1 MTTAK
6 KIGFIAFM
14 IVEIIICISAII
26 VFYKV
31 GKDTAKVDN
40 LAMIIYAQT
49 GVLAIVWGGQA
60 AVNYAKNRQPKQ
72 IFTGFKEE

>member
-6 KIGFIAFM
+6 KIGLIAF
-14 IVEIIICISAII
+14 ILVEIIICISAII

-31 GKDTAKVDN
+31 GKDTAKVDD

-49 GVLAIVWGGQA
+49 GVLGIVWGGQA
-60 AVNYAKNRQPKQ
+60 AVNYAKNRRR
-72 IFTGFKEE
+72 EE